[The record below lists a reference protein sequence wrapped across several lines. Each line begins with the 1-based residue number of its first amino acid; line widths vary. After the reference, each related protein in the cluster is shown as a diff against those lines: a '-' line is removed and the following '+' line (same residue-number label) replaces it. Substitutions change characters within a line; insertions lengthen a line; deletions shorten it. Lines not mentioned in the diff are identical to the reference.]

1 MRAGVLRA
9 PYPRSFSA
17 AKIREEL
24 KFEPSERR
32 RYERMLRD
40 DALAALEAIEEG
52 EVFGGQEVL
61 DGGMLVQSNVFGSL
75 VASLFTGDDGPGGS
89 SEGEDAQKQV
99 LWWIKSLRD
108 DPLRLVRTLRF
119 AATLQFRVHGAFWRA
134 VPFAVDHLATKV
146 SGPRKVD
153 ELRKIAKAG
162 LPPLLDFFDLAFSP
176 LVAFGEEDLA
186 FGDALFG
193 GPPADGGELPE
204 RISVTAGF
212 DSEAMR
218 TIARALPEEM
228 SADGRLGA
236 VLAAAIISCDLRVNG
251 PCAVTLSEDG
261 SDDGDDDDLLE
272 DECAIAGPPSNGVG
286 CSAYPPAC
294 DAQMRAC
301 LEISTAEVRRACEG
315 LGVSQAFVNAAE
327 VPLVVAESLL
337 RPPNAQGQ
345 HAIFAAAAAAV
356 TSSVAS
362 SVDGDEFA
370 ALQRTYELLK
380 LDPAHVKRRL
390 EVGNDYILALL
401 RTRCAPETHERF
413 RRHVQLLSEPATA
426 PSEGGVSG
434 KAVAALEGVPP
445 HLRGSLMSQINVL
458 VRLRGDRPVL
468 GTMQQLEDYLET
480 RCDGLLS
487 RLRAEWVDESGELRP
502 CYSKKA
508 SGAWLHGR

>member
-1 MRAGVLRA
+1 
-9 PYPRSFSA
+9 
-17 AKIREEL
+17 
-24 KFEPSERR
+24 
-32 RYERMLRD
+32 
-40 DALAALEAIEEG
+40 
-52 EVFGGQEVL
+52 
-61 DGGMLVQSNVFGSL
+61 
-75 VASLFTGDDGPGGS
+75 
-89 SEGEDAQKQV
+89 
-99 LWWIKSLRD
+99 
-108 DPLRLVRTLRF
+108 
-119 AATLQFRVHGAFWRA
+119 
-134 VPFAVDHLATKV
+134 
-146 SGPRKVD
+146 
-153 ELRKIAKAG
+153 
-162 LPPLLDFFDLAFSP
+162 
-176 LVAFGEEDLA
+176 
-186 FGDALFG
+186 
-193 GPPADGGELPE
+193 
-204 RISVTAGF
+204 
-212 DSEAMR
+212 MR

-413 RRHVQLLSEPATA
+413 RRHVQLLSGRPPPERGRRERQGRRRARGRATPPARLPDVADQRARPPARRSARPRYDAAARGLSRDEMRRAAEPA
-426 PSEGGVSG
+426 EG
-434 KAVAALEGVPP
+434 
-445 HLRGSLMSQINVL
+445 
-458 VRLRGDRPVL
+458 
-468 GTMQQLEDYLET
+468 
-480 RCDGLLS
+480 
-487 RLRAEWVDESGELRP
+487 
-502 CYSKKA
+502 
-508 SGAWLHGR
+508 